1 MSNNP
6 VKTRPYDNLTPD
18 VILDA
23 IESMGFAVDGSQF
36 PLNSYENRVYQIG
49 LNEGDDLIAK
59 FYRPLRWTD
68 EAILEEHQ
76 FSHELAEQEIP
87 VIAPLNIDGR
97 SLFIFEGYR
106 FALFPKR
113 GGRSPELDN
122 EEHLEWLGR
131 FMGRLHAVGR
141 TARFQHRP
149 TLTVKRLGYDSYHYL
164 SENHFIPDY
173 LQHNYCLVVEEIL
186 QKVSNRFEACE
197 ASNIRIHGDC
207 HPGNIL
213 WTPKGPHFV
222 DLDDTMMGPAIQDL
236 WMLLSGDQEQM
247 EKQFK
252 VIMEGYSMFS
262 SFDSAELSLIE
273 PLRALRQLHYSAWLA
288 RRWDD
293 PAFPLH
299 FPWFNTPR
307 YWEDHLNDL
316 RQQNM
321 LLDENI
327 IEYC

>member
-1 MSNNP
+1 MNNNP
-6 VKTRPYDNLTPD
+6 TTTRPYDNLTPD
-18 VILDA
+18 VVLDA
-23 IESMGFAVDGSQF
+23 IESIGFTVNGSQF

-49 LNEGDDLIAK
+49 LNEGDDLIVK
-59 FYRPLRWTD
+59 FYRPLRWSD
-68 EAILEEHQ
+68 ETILEEHH

-87 VIAPLNIDGR
+87 VIAPLNIDGQ
-97 SLFIFEGYR
+97 SLFLYQGYR
-106 FALFPKR
+106 FAIFPKR

-122 EEHLEWLGR
+122 DEHLKWLGR

-149 TLTVKRLGYDSYHYL
+149 TLTVERLGFDSYHYL
-164 SENHFIPDY
+164 TENNFIPDY
-173 LQHNYCLVVEEIL
+173 LLHNYALVVEDIL
-186 QKVSNRFEACE
+186 QKVSGRFEACL
-197 ASNIRIHGDC
+197 ATNIRIHGDC

-236 WMLLSGDQEQM
+236 WMLLSGEHAQM
-247 EKQFK
+247 EKQFQ
-252 VIMEGYSMFS
+252 IIIEGYTMFS
-262 SFDSAELSLIE
+262 SFDPTELSLIE

-321 LLDENI
+321 LLDQNI
-327 IEYC
+327 IKYL

>member
-1 MSNNP
+1 MSNNMA
-6 VKTRPYDNLTPD
+6 KTRPYDNLTPD

-68 EAILEEHQ
+68 EAILEEHH

-87 VIAPLNIDGR
+87 VIAPLKINGQ

-164 SENHFIPDY
+164 SENNYIPDY
-173 LQHNYCLVVEEIL
+173 LQHNYCLVAEEIL

-236 WMLLSGDQEQM
+236 WMLLSGDQGQM
-247 EKQFK
+247 ENQFK

-321 LLDENI
+321 LLDEHI
-327 IEYC
+327 IKY

>member
-6 VKTRPYDNLTPD
+6 AKSRPYDNLTPD

-23 IESMGFAVDGSQF
+23 IESMGFAVDGSLF

-68 EAILEEHQ
+68 EAILEEHH

-87 VIAPLNIDGR
+87 VIAPLKINGQ
-97 SLFIFEGYR
+97 SLFIFKGYR

-164 SENHFIPDY
+164 IENHFIPDY

-236 WMLLSGDQEQM
+236 WMLLSGDQGQM
-247 EKQFK
+247 EKQLK
-252 VIMEGYSMFS
+252 VIMEGYNMFS

-321 LLDENI
+321 LLDEHI
-327 IEYC
+327 IKYR